1 MKPIFNKT
9 GLENLLELIRKD
21 NPAAEITTEQILEVP
36 ISGVDPV
43 SGRTTA
49 VMVAKADAGYSGQ
62 ITLDW
67 LRRSLDKYV
76 VDGEFTLVLEG
87 ETEEDVKA
95 KIAEAYSLV
104 LSDLEFQGFSLP
116 GLTENQAVVFSLQAN
131 EGLVYGETGSASLII
146 STVDITEGARGNGSA
161 LRVTST
167 GLVRG
172 VVAGSGESPAPSGTD
187 SMILTLMPM

>member
-21 NPAAEITTEQILEVP
+21 NPTAEITTEQILEVP

-67 LRRSLDKYV
+67 LRRSLDQYV
-76 VDGEFTLVLEG
+76 EDGEFTLVLEG

-131 EGLVYGETGSASLII
+131 EGLVYGETGSVSLII

-172 VVAGSGESPAPSGTD
+172 VVAGSGESPAPSDTD
-187 SMILTLMPM
+187 SMILTLKPM